1 MKRIILW
8 FLQSY
13 TYYIPLALIVA
24 GAYIFARYTPDYF
37 GILTFTWIII
47 VIYLNVKYN
56 RWY

>member
-1 MKRIILW
+1 MV
-8 FLQSY
+8 LQSY

-24 GAYIFARYTPDYF
+24 GAYIFARYIPDYF
-37 GILTFTWIII
+37 GILTFTWII